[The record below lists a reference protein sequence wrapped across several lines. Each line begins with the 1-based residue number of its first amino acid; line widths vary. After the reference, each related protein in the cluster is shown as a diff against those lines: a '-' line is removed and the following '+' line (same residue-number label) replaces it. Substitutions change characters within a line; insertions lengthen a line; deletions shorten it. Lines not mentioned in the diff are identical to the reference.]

1 MSASPDNCF
10 HLTVEIVREIHAEA
24 IARFG
29 GSDGVRDSALLE
41 SAVAAPQASFGG
53 RSPYR
58 DLTEVAAAYLYYL
71 CRNHPFIDG
80 NKRAA
85 LGSCIVFIRLN
96 GIEPKP
102 DGPEWEEL
110 ILAIAS
116 GKLDREQATIRLREL
131 LPTGKEI
138 RGELGTRA
146 RPARRSFSEGRQR
159 FRLRQQHYGGQA
171 GSRHSSSA
179 MQGIGLPVLFELRAQ
194 WWPPAKA
201 GGMPWTCATCPE
213 ARTR

>member
-1 MSASPDNCF
+1 MSASADNCF
-10 HLTVEIVREIHAEA
+10 HLTVEIVREIHTET

-58 DLTEVAAAYLYYL
+58 DLAEVAAAYLYYL

-85 LGSCIVFIRLN
+85 LGSCIVFLRLN

-102 DGPEWEEL
+102 DGPDWEEL
-110 ILAIAS
+110 VLAIAS

-131 LPTGKEI
+131 LPTGK
-138 RGELGTRA
+138 
-146 RPARRSFSEGRQR
+146 
-159 FRLRQQHYGGQA
+159 
-171 GSRHSSSA
+171 
-179 MQGIGLPVLFELRAQ
+179 
-194 WWPPAKA
+194 
-201 GGMPWTCATCPE
+201 
-213 ARTR
+213 